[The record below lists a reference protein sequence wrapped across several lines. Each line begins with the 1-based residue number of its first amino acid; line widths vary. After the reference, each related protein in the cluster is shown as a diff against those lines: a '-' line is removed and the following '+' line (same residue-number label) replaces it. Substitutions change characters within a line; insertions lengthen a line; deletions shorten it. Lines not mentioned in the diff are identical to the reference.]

1 MDYYNQ
7 IAKSYN
13 GLHEEEQ
20 KKKLELLIKHL
31 KPKPKEPIL
40 DLGAGTGISAK
51 YFKNIILLDSST
63 EMLKKTRGKR
73 VTAQAEKLPFKNKT
87 FSTIISVTALHH
99 TDIKK
104 AIKEMKRVS
113 KPNCSYAFTI
123 LKRAKK
129 YALIRQELKK
139 NFKLKE
145 IDEEKDLILIS
156 QTC

>member
-20 KKKLELLIKHL
+20 KRKLNLIIQHL
-31 KPKPKEPIL
+31 KPKEPIL
-40 DLGAGTGISAK
+40 DIGAGTGISTK
-51 YFKNIILLDSST
+51 YFKNVVLLDPST
-63 EMLKKTRGKR
+63 EMLKKTKGKR
-73 VTAQAEKLPFKNKT
+73 VTAQAEKIPFKNKT
-87 FSTIISVTALHH
+87 FSTIISITALHH

-104 AIKEMKRVS
+104 AIREIKRVS
-113 KPNCSYAFTI
+113 KKDCNYAFTI

-156 QTC
+156 RTC

>member
-13 GLHEEEQ
+13 QLHEEEQ
-20 KKKLELLIKHL
+20 RKKIEIIKEYL
-31 KPKPKEPIL
+31 KPKSPIL
-40 DLGAGTGISAK
+40 DIGAGTGILSK
-51 YFKNIILLDSST
+51 YFKNIVLLDPST
-63 EMLKKTRGKR
+63 EMLKKTKGKR
-73 VTAQAEKLPFKNKT
+73 ITAQAEKLPFKNKT
-87 FSTIISVTALHH
+87 FNTIISVTALHH

-104 AIKEMKRVS
+104 AIKEIKRVS
-113 KPNCSYAFTI
+113 KPNCNYAFTI

-156 QTC
+156 